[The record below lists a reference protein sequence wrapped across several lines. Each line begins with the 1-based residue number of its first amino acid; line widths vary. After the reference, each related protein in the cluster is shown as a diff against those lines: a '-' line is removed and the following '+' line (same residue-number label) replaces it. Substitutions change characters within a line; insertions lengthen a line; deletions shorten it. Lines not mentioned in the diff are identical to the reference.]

1 MADAARP
8 GSSPPVRGQRGSG
21 MRLSPAGA
29 TTIQGERGAPRH
41 NGFLQPHPCHPSAPA
56 VYTSYVD
63 GLRQADGRRACSVDA
78 RSERCWHYRAIPAWR
93 AVRARFARSM
103 GTALRFRVR
112 VSKDLSSADFIALVD
127 AKLNEIGAPPL
138 AEQGAAFGTTA
149 TERSVLKRAARE
161 ELMTVLRVDALP
173 FDVDAMIAR
182 FDALWN
188 KGSGY
193 SRQK

>member
-1 MADAARP
+1 MKLEARAEKVRAAF
-8 GSSPPVRGQRGSG
+8 
-21 MRLSPAGA
+21 
-29 TTIQGERGAPRH
+29 T
-41 NGFLQPHPCHPSAPA
+41 
-56 VYTSYVD
+56 
-63 GLRQADGRRACSVDA
+63 RRAIRNYYDLEMLASA
-78 RSERCWHYRAIPAWR
+78 
-93 AVRARFARSM
+93 
-103 GTALRFRVR
+103 G
-112 VSKDLSSADFIALVD
+112 KDLSSADFIAPVD

-138 AEQGAAFGTTA
+138 AEQGGAAFGMTA

-188 KGSGY
+188 KGSH